1 MHRILLVEDNKPNQ
15 MVAVGTLHKM
25 GYAVQIADSGA
36 DAVRMHLAVQYEAIL
51 MDVMMPGLDGYEAT
65 RQIRDNETVHGL
77 VPVPVI
83 GLSAR
88 ALPQDRIMAFEAGMD
103 DYLTKPLRIPALR
116 ESLTRLVAR
125 SLADR

>member
-88 ALPQDRIMAFEAGMD
+88 ALPQD
-103 DYLTKPLRIPALR
+103 L
-116 ESLTRLVAR
+116 SLIHI
-125 SLADR
+125 